1 VGKDTLV
8 TRHEFLKKL
17 HEMLQ
22 PKFYLEIGVQHGWS
36 LQLSQAELSI
46 GVDPN
51 PLITTAAL
59 QRTVQNEV
67 FIAQQTSDD
76 FFETYIKPDTNFG
89 PIDFAFIDG
98 MHLVEYALRDF
109 ANIERY
115 SHDRSVIVFDDV
127 LPTTVEMAARAQC
140 PGDWTGDVWRV
151 YDILRE
157 RRPDLVL
164 LLVDTQPTGVLVV
177 LRPDPI
183 MGPKIMDACLL
194 YDYEFNHNRVPRTY
208 FEIDLHDA
216 VLDRRHAL
224 PADVVLAEVAR
235 RLT

>member
-1 VGKDTLV
+1 
-8 TRHEFLKKL
+8 
-17 HEMLQ
+17 MLQ
-22 PKFYLEIGVQHGWS
+22 PKVYLEIGVQHGWS
-36 LQLSQAELSI
+36 LQLSNAEKTI
-46 GVDPN
+46 GIDPR
-51 PLITTAAL
+51 PLIEAKG
-59 QRTVQNEV
+59 N
-67 FIAQQTSDD
+67 QQIYKMTSDD
-76 FFETYIKPDTNFG
+76 FFDKWGYQEHPLS
-89 PIDFAFIDG
+89 IDLAFIDG

-109 ANIERY
+109 ANIEKY

-127 LPTTVEMAARAQC
+127 LPTTVEMAAREQC

-157 RRPDLVL
+157 RRPNLVL

-177 LRPDPI
+177 LRPDPD
-183 MGPKIMDACLL
+183 MGPKLMRAFEYAWD
-194 YDYEFNHNRVPRTY
+194 HGKTTRTY
-208 FEIDLHDA
+208 EYLEVFPA

>member
-1 VGKDTLV
+1 M
-8 TRHEFLKKL
+8 TRHEFLQKL
-17 HEMLQ
+17 HELLQ
-22 PKFYLEIGVQHGWS
+22 PKVYLEIGVQHGWS
-36 LQLSQAELSI
+36 LQLSNAPISI
-46 GVDPN
+46 GVDPHPIVSV
-51 PLITTAAL
+51 PLGEHHA
-59 QRTVQNEV
+59 VV
-67 FIAQQTSDD
+67 KMTSDEYFAED
-76 FFETYIKPDTNFG
+76 WGSVG
-89 PIDFAFIDG
+89 PSGSSQPVDLAFIDG
-98 MHLVEYALRDF
+98 MHLVEYAIRDF

-127 LPTTVEMAARAQC
+127 LPTTVEMAAREQC

-157 RRPDLVL
+157 RRPDLVV

-177 LRPDPI
+177 LKPDNDW
-183 MGPKIMDACLL
+183 GPKVMDACLL
-194 YDYEFNHNRVPRTY
+194 YDYDFDHSRVPRTY
-208 FEIDLHDA
+208 HQIDLHDA

>member
-1 VGKDTLV
+1 MKA
-8 TRHEFLKKL
+8 L
-17 HEMLQ
+17 HELLQ
-22 PKFYLEIGVQHGWS
+22 PQTYLEIGVQHGWS
-36 LQLSQAELSI
+36 LQLSNAPTTI
-46 GVDPN
+46 GIDPN
-51 PLITTAAL
+51 PLL
-59 QRTVQNEV
+59 QVKLPHQVICTM
-67 FIAQQTSDD
+67 TSDEYFRQLTSD
-76 FFETYIKPDTNFG
+76 VTVDRAAD
-89 PIDFAFIDG
+89 PIDLAFIDG
-98 MHLVEYALRDF
+98 MHLVENALRDF
-109 ANIERY
+109 ANVEKY
-115 SHDRSVIVFDDV
+115 CHDRSVIVFDDV
-127 LPTTVEMAARAQC
+127 LPTTREMAAREQC

-183 MGPKIMDACLL
+183 MGPKIMDA
-194 YDYEFNHNRVPRTY
+194 YDRTWCMSDDDIGKPPHRTY
-208 FEIDLHDA
+208 DQIELHDA

>member
-1 VGKDTLV
+1 M
-8 TRHEFLKKL
+8 TRHEFLQTL
-17 HEMLQ
+17 HELLQ
-22 PKFYLEIGVQHGWS
+22 PKVYLEIGVQHGWS
-36 LQLSQAELSI
+36 LQLSKAALSI

-51 PLITTAAL
+51 PLISVP
-59 QRTVQNEV
+59 QIKHQMQGEV
-67 FIAQQTSDD
+67 RIAPITSDE
-76 FFETYIKPDTNFG
+76 FFANHDETSTGVFTSR
-89 PIDFAFIDG
+89 PIDLAFIDG
-98 MHLVEYALRDF
+98 MHLVENALRDF
-109 ANIERY
+109 ANVEKY

-127 LPTTVEMAARAQC
+127 LPTTVAMATREQC

-177 LRPDPI
+177 MKPDPD

-194 YDYEFNHNRVPRTY
+194 YDYEYDHSRVPRVY
-208 FEIDLHDA
+208 RQIDLHDA

-224 PADVVLAEVAR
+224 PADVVLGEIAR